1 MMKRLFQILAVVLLI
16 AGLASPSWAALQ
28 AVGPVSGPHGFP
40 LYYTDS
46 NNLSL
51 ELCLDEGWCFFDPVD
66 PADQNQLD
74 LGIGGEVFWWMGD
87 AVAPVATVPTGR
99 AVLVLGIEGTFG
111 GAGAVVN
118 GQQISFGRVRVRV
131 DVPVDGNYTV
141 THPFGTLVFENV
153 TAADGINYTADIGA
167 ANFTDVAAGFA
178 GTLQSKIGP
187 FLTWPDY
194 QNDSTLQATAPV
206 LDGQGNPVLDPQGNP
221 VTEVVARYVGNLN
234 IPHVVTGSPI
244 ANANHASGFQNF
256 FQVTGPTGVIA
267 QTDLFGV
274 MGKVWNGNPPSDFV
288 GYPDPPALNLVAV
301 GPINRLDDFG
311 ANGSVAELT
320 SPLFPDGGFVP
331 TDSTTAGY
339 PLGYPTYYQDVTG
352 LQLTICQGGNLMCI
366 SDPVNVNDP
375 AQAALSTGGET
386 FFWSADAAIEA
397 AGVDALLVLGTE
409 GTFGG
414 SGALVDG
421 QQISFGRTRIRVDTP
436 VAGDY
441 TVIYPYGM
449 KQFNGVPA
457 GKGAINFTGDIGIT
471 DPADPDYAFI
481 GALFSEIGP
490 NFLTWPNYQAEL
502 GLVKQEQVV
511 NADGTPILDGQ
522 GEPTFNTVQYVGDPA
537 IAHTVTGG
545 VFEYEGTPV
554 NYFRVIG
561 PNGIDVRTNDFFVSG
576 RVYTPETFRTFALAT
591 TPVANAD
598 TATTITT
605 TPVNINV
612 LANDTLAGA
621 PVVPADATVARVL
634 SDINGTVVLNADNSF
649 TYTANTG
656 FVGIDTFD
664 YNVSI
669 NGEGAIATV
678 TVTVQPVENFGVN
691 RAQLDRR
698 KLRWDI
704 RGTGNATTEG
714 QTLTVRLNS
723 PTGTAIGTTTVTGGL
738 WRLSATS
745 TTAPPAGTVR
755 IYVVPSRA
763 GAPVSGPFNVQ
774 VR

>member
-1 MMKRLFQILAVVLLI
+1 MI

-40 LYYTDS
+40 LYYTDT
-46 NNLSL
+46 NDLSL

-66 PADQNQLD
+66 PADPVQAA

-87 AVAPVATVPTGR
+87 AVAPVASVPTGR

-131 DVPVDGNYTV
+131 DVPVNGTYTV

-153 TAADGINYTADIGA
+153 TTVDGINYTADIGA

-194 QNDSTLQATAPV
+194 QNDPTLQATAPV
-206 LDGQGNPVLDPQGNP
+206 LDELGNPVLDPQGNP

-311 ANGSVAELT
+311 ANGSVADLT

-339 PLGYPTYYQDVTG
+339 PLGYPTYYQDATG

-366 SDPVNVNDP
+366 SDPVNANDP

-386 FFWSADAAIEA
+386 FYWSADAAIDPTNEN

-421 QQISFGRTRIRVDTP
+421 QQISFGRTRIRIDTP

-449 KQFNGVPA
+449 KQFVGVPA
-457 GKGAINFTGDIGIT
+457 GKGAINFTSDIGIT
-471 DPADPDYAFI
+471 DPADPDYAFV

-490 NFLTWPNYQAEL
+490 SFLTWTTFDPTLVANDSRLIKEEQA
-502 GLVKQEQVV
+502 V
-511 NADGTPILDGQ
+511 NPDGSPILVNGL
-522 GEPTFNTVQYVGDPA
+522 PTYNTVHYVGDPA
-537 IAHTVTGG
+537 IAHPVTGG
-545 VFEYEGTPV
+545 NFVAAANEVV

-561 PNGIDVRTNDFFVSG
+561 PNGIDVQTSDFNISG
-576 RVYTPETFRTFALAT
+576 RIYTPATFRALALAT

-605 TPVNINV
+605 TPVVINV

-621 PVVPADATVARVL
+621 PIALADVTAFTRITNAT
-634 SDINGTVVLNADNSF
+634 NGNAVLNADRTF
-649 TYTANTG
+649 TYTANAGFTG
-656 FVGIDTFD
+656 TDSFTYV
-664 YNVSI
+664 VSA
-669 NGEGAIATV
+669 GEVSEVTTV
-678 TVTVQPVENFGVN
+678 TVTVQAVESFGVN

-714 QTLTVRLNS
+714 QTLTVRLNNS
-723 PTGTAIGTTTVTGGL
+723 TTGTILGTTTVTGGL

-745 TTAPPAGTVR
+745 TTAPPTGTVR
-755 IYVVPSRA
+755 VYVVPSRV
-763 GAPVSGPFNVQ
+763 GAPASGPFNVQ

>member
-1 MMKRLFQILAVVLLI
+1 MMKRIFQILAGVLLI
-16 AGLASPSWAALQ
+16 VGLASPTWAALQ

-66 PADQNQLD
+66 PADPVQVN

-87 AVAPVATVPTGR
+87 AVAPVTGVPTGR

-111 GAGAVVN
+111 GPGAVVN

-131 DVPVDGNYTV
+131 DVPVDGTYTV
-141 THPFGTLVFENV
+141 LHPFGTLVFENV
-153 TAADGINYTADIGA
+153 TVADGINYTADFGA
-167 ANFTDVAAGFA
+167 ANFFDVEAGFA
-178 GTLQSKIGP
+178 GTLGSKIGP

-194 QNDSTLQATAPV
+194 QNDPTLQVRGPVDPDTGAPGP
-206 LDGQGNPVLDPQGNP
+206 LLAQ
-221 VTEVVARYVGNLN
+221 YVGDLN
-234 IPHVVTGSPI
+234 TPHVVTGSP
-244 ANANHASGFQNF
+244 SGNNF
-256 FQVTGPTGVIA
+256 FRVIGPTGVIA
-267 QTDLFGV
+267 ETDLFGV
-274 MGKVWNGNPPSDFV
+274 MGKVWNGNPPAAFA
-288 GYPDPPALNLVAV
+288 GYPEPPALNLAAV
-301 GPINRLDDFG
+301 GPINRLTDFG
-311 ANGSVAELT
+311 SDGSVAT
-320 SPLFPDGGFVP
+320 IAATLFPAGAFVTDG
-331 TDSTTAGY
+331 TTAGY
-339 PLGYPTYYQDVTG
+339 SLGYPTYYEDGSG
-352 LQLTICQGGNLMCI
+352 LQLTICQGGNPMCI
-366 SDPVNVNDP
+366 SDPVNASDP
-375 AQAALSTGGET
+375 AQQALNTGGES
-386 FFWSADAAIEA
+386 FWWSADAGIDQN
-397 AGVDALLVLGTE
+397 GVDALLVLGTE

-421 QQISFGRTRIRVDTP
+421 AQIAFGRTRIRIDTP
-436 VAGDY
+436 VAGNY

-449 KQFNGVPA
+449 KQFNNVPA
-457 GKGAINFTGDIGIT
+457 GRGAINYTGDIGIS

-490 NFLTWPNYQAEL
+490 NFLTWPTFDPTLQNNDPL
-502 GLVKQEQVV
+502 LIKQEQAV
-511 NADGTPILDGQ
+511 NPDGSPILVAGQ
-522 GEPTFNTVQYVGDPA
+522 PIYNTVHYVGDPA

-545 VFEYEGTPV
+545 NFVAAANEVV

-561 PNGIDVRTNDFFVSG
+561 PNGIDVRTNDFNISG
-576 RVYTPETFRTFALAT
+576 RVYTPATFRTFALAT

-598 TATTITT
+598 VATTITT

-621 PVVPADATVARVL
+621 PVVPGDVTVTRMT
-634 SDINGTVVLNADNSF
+634 NGANGNAVLNGDKTF
-649 TYTANTG
+649 TYTATSGFTG
-656 FVGIDTFD
+656 TDTFT
-664 YNVSI
+664 YVAAAGEVSDPPT
-669 NGEGAIATV
+669 TV

-704 RGTGNATTEG
+704 RGTGNTTTEG
-714 QTLTVRLNS
+714 QTLIVRLNS
-723 PTGTAIGTTTVTGGL
+723 PTGTVIGTTTVTGGL

-755 IYVVPSRA
+755 IYVIPSRV
-763 GAPVSGPFNVQ
+763 GAPASGPFNVQ

>member
-1 MMKRLFQILAVVLLI
+1 MMKRLFQILTGVLLI
-16 AGLASPSWAALQ
+16 AGLVSPSWAALQ

-87 AVAPVATVPTGR
+87 AVAPVASVPTGR

-141 THPFGTLVFENV
+141 THPFGTLVFDNV

-194 QNDSTLQATAPV
+194 QNDPTLQATAPV

-221 VTEVVARYVGNLN
+221 VTEVVARYIGNLN
-234 IPHVVTGSPI
+234 IPHVVTGSPLG
-244 ANANHASGFQNF
+244 NNF
-256 FQVTGPTGVIA
+256 FRVTGPTGVIA
-267 QTDLFGV
+267 ETDLFGV
-274 MGKVWNGNPPSDFV
+274 MGKVYGGQAATEHLYPEPPQ
-288 GYPDPPALNLVAV
+288 PNLVAV

-311 ANGSVAELT
+311 ANGSVADLT
-320 SPLFPDGGFVP
+320 SPVFPDGGFV
-331 TDSTTAGY
+331 TDGTTAGY
-339 PLGYPTYYQDVTG
+339 PLGYPTYYQDATG

-366 SDPVNVNDP
+366 SDPVNANDP

-386 FFWSADAAIEA
+386 FYWSADAAIEE

-421 QQISFGRTRIRVDTP
+421 QQISFGRTRIRIDTP
-436 VAGDY
+436 VAGNY

-449 KQFNGVPA
+449 KQFNNVPA
-457 GKGAINFTGDIGIT
+457 GKDAIVFTSDIGIT

-490 NFLTWPNYQAEL
+490 SFLTWPNYQAEL
-502 GLVKQEQVV
+502 GLVKVEPAVDA
-511 NADGTPILDGQ
+511 NGAPILDAQ
-522 GEPTFNTVQYVGDPA
+522 GLPIINTVQYVGDPA
-537 IAHTVTGG
+537 IPHIVTGG
-545 VFEYEGTPV
+545 NFVEAANEVV

-561 PNGIDVRTNDFFVSG
+561 PNGIDVQTNLFNISG
-576 RVYTPETFRTFALAT
+576 RIYTPETFRTFALAT

-605 TPVNINV
+605 TPVIINV
-612 LANDTLAGA
+612 LANDTIAGA
-621 PVVPADATVARVL
+621 PVVPADATVARILTPDTVGNVL
-634 SDINGTVVLNADNSF
+634 LNPDKSF
-649 TYTANTG
+649 TYTAIPG
-656 FVGIDTFD
+656 FVGTDTFT
-664 YNVSI
+664 YNVSVA
-669 NGEGAIATV
+669 GEAATATV

-704 RGTGNATTEG
+704 RGSGNATTEG

-723 PTGTAIGTTTVTGGL
+723 ATGTVIGTTTVTGGL

-755 IYVVPSRA
+755 IYVVPSRV
-763 GAPVSGPFNVQ
+763 GAPASGPFNVQ